1 MIAYLF
7 GKLTFKSPT
16 YIHVECSG
24 VGHHVNIS
32 LNTYSKI
39 ENLDQAKI
47 FTHLHVNA
55 DSHTLYGFADEQEK
69 EMFGLL
75 ISVSGIGPNTA
86 RVILSYMTVSDVR
99 SSILNG
105 SHAAFNKVKGVG
117 PKTAQRL
124 IIDLRDKVM
133 KLSGEDALNV
143 ASTNNTLYD
152 EALSALV
159 SLGFPKAKIEAQL
172 KKIKNSAPEIENVE
186 ELIKV
191 VLKQLR

>member
-1 MIAYLF
+1 M
-7 GKLTFKSPT
+7 
-16 YIHVECSG
+16 
-24 VGHHVNIS
+24 GHHVHIS
-32 LNTYSKI
+32 LHTYSKI
-39 ENLDQAKI
+39 EKLDTVKI
-47 FTHLHVNA
+47 YTYLHVTA
-55 DSHTLYGFADEQEK
+55 DGHTLYGFADESEK
-69 EMFGLL
+69 EMFVLL

-124 IIDLRDKVM
+124 IIDLKDKVI
-133 KLSGEDALNV
+133 KLSGEEPLNIV
-143 ASTNNTLYD
+143 STDNTLYD

-159 SLGFPKAKIEAQL
+159 SLGFPKNKIEAQL
-172 KKIKNSAPEIENVE
+172 KKIKNSTPEIETVE
-186 ELIKV
+186 ELIKE